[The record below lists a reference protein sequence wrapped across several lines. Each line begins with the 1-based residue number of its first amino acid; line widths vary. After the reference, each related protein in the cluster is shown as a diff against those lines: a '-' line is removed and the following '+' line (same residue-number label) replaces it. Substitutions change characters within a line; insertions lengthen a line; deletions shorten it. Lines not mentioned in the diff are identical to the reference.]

1 MKTKKNIDR
10 LFQERFKDFEIEPN
24 EQTWSNIQAAL
35 KKKEERKIV
44 PLWFKYTGIAAAFL
58 LGFFAL
64 NTVFKTTEGDQNRVV
79 LETNPLNTLT
89 TDNDS
94 VPTNPKEYK
103 KYIPLKNNLNVVLTE
118 DKKTQKINKNEKE
131 IPVPV
136 PTKITSGTRKYQNT
150 IAVYL
155 KKSNLSLKQTEIK
168 SETSKLGLPIV
179 EKSTLKDPDSSET
192 ALNEVAKNELI
203 IATKSSVIAKK
214 DSIKEQLL
222 ATANELQLVLNTKE
236 EENFKTE
243 TRDKNKWEITPKIV
257 ALHPQTSSRGSTIDP
272 QFSENSKTTDNSIGF
287 GVGVNYAISKTIAI
301 RSGINKFTLS
311 HNTNNVS
318 YSSGLNNNNLANIN
332 YTTNAP
338 IEVLTSA
345 DINSI
350 ASFERDLQKRTTGSI
365 NQRVGYYEVPIELS
379 YVLLNKKTT
388 ITLIGGI
395 STFFLEE
402 NEISLIS
409 REDNIKLG
417 EANNLSSVHFS
428 TNFGLGFQYKF
439 VKSFHLNIEPMIKY
453 QLNTSSS
460 ASGTFKPILIG
471 LYSGISYHF

>member
-10 LFQERFKDFEIEPN
+10 LFQERFKDFEMEPN
-24 EQTWSNIQAAL
+24 EQTWSNIQAVL

-44 PLWFKYTGIAAAFL
+44 PLWLKCSGIAAAFL

-64 NTVFKTTEGDQNRVV
+64 NTIFKTTEGAQNRIV

-103 KYIPLKNNLNVVLTE
+103 KHIPLKNNLNVVLKE
-118 DKKTQKINKNEKE
+118 DKKTQKIKKNKKE
-131 IPVPV
+131 IPLPV

-155 KKSNLSLKQTEIK
+155 KKS
-168 SETSKLGLPIV
+168 
-179 EKSTLKDPDSSET
+179 TLKDPDSSET
-192 ALNEVAKNELI
+192 VLNEVAKNELI
-203 IATKSSVIAKK
+203 IATKSSVFAKK
-214 DSIKEQLL
+214 DSIKEYLL
-222 ATANELQLVLNTKE
+222 APANELQLVLKAKE
-236 EENFKTE
+236 EEKFKTN

-287 GVGVNYAISKTIAI
+287 GVGVNYAISKKIVL

-338 IEVLTSA
+338 IEVLNNA

-350 ASFERDLQKRTTGSI
+350 ASSERDLQKRTTGSI

-379 YVLLNKKTT
+379 YVFLNKKTS

-402 NEISLIS
+402 NKISLIS

-417 EANNLSSVHFS
+417 EAKNLSSIHFS
-428 TNFGLGFQYKF
+428 TNLGLGFQYKF

-460 ASGTFKPILIG
+460 NSGSFKPVLIG